1 MKARTRG
8 QKKAAK
14 RGRPKLPAAKRE
26 PSGIRPSRRHASIV
40 EREGET
46 RAVVAQARAR
56 VHGVPEPMCERP
68 EAGYVLG
75 RLFLAG
81 FVTKAQLDAGNR
93 MAEDFARYYALTGI
107 QPPSARAQ
115 NLFRVRGEAP
125 DRSGDAARRAA
136 NAIMRIEMELGMVDH
151 EGRPVTSVT
160 KRVCLMDDDSAVFHG
175 HMIGFLCKGLD
186 ALVVH
191 YGLPS

>member
-1 MKARTRG
+1 MKARTKG

-14 RGRPKLPAAKRE
+14 RGRPKLPAAQRE
-26 PSGIRPSRRHASIV
+26 PSGRPSRRHATRI
-40 EREGET
+40 EREFEV
-46 RAVVAQARAR
+46 RAVVVEARAR

-81 FVTKAQLDAGNR
+81 LVTKAQLDAGNR
-93 MAEDFARYYALTGI
+93 MAEDFGRYYALTGI
-107 QPPSARAQ
+107 QAPSARAQ
-115 NLFRVRGEAP
+115 DLFRVRGESP
-125 DRSGDAARRAA
+125 DRGGDAARRAA

-160 KRVCLMDDDSAVFHG
+160 KRVCILDDASAVFHD
-175 HMIGFLCKGLD
+175 HMIGFLRKGLD
-186 ALVVH
+186 ALIVH
-191 YGLPS
+191 YGLRA